1 MSLAVR
7 LKLCAWLLLIP
18 CLCAAVPEKT
28 EKAEEEKSKPVPV
41 DVTWGELELKGS
53 YPEGPMPG
61 GLFGELHES
70 LGDIITRLDKAAA
83 DDKLTGVLLKIQ
95 QVEIGWGK
103 MHELRQAIGRIRK
116 AGKKVVAWVEEGH
129 SHDYLLAT
137 ACDEVVIP
145 EPAALML
152 VGLRAE
158 VSFFR
163 NLFDKLDLK
172 PDMLRVGEFKSA
184 AEPFQR
190 TEMSPEFREEMEA
203 ILDDYFRLI
212 VQMVSEGRKLSEE
225 EVKGAIDVGPL
236 RSKDALE
243 KKLVDR
249 LAYLDEVEDGLK
261 KDLPEGSKFKW
272 IRKYG
277 KKKIDTDFSGF
288 GGMMKMMELIAGVE
302 PPKRKSTTQKIAVI
316 YAVGTIMSGR
326 SQGGGLSGEVMG
338 SETMIKAIRQAK
350 DDSSVKGVVLRVDS
364 PGGSALAS
372 DLMWRE
378 LKLLKKPF
386 VVSMGDTAASGGY
399 YISMGADRI
408 FVEPGTL
415 TGSIGVVGGKIGV
428 QGLFDKMG
436 INTTVISR
444 GRNSGVLSMSQGFSQ
459 SERESMTK
467 LLYDVY
473 GQFTSKAAEGRK
485 MPVETLEK
493 LARGRVYTGKMAVDN
508 HLVDEVGTLE
518 DAYAAVKKLA
528 GIEGKVERLVLPP
541 VVSPL
546 EALFGPL
553 DPNAQS
559 TVHLQLA
566 RELEALAPDAWQT
579 VRQLGVMTLL
589 SRERTLTVLPYR
601 IRVR

>member
-1 MSLAVR
+1 MSFALR
-7 LKLCAWLLLIP
+7 LKSCAWLLLVP
-18 CLCAAVPEKT
+18 CLCAAVPEKPEKT
-28 EKAEEEKSKPVPV
+28 DEKAKPAST
-41 DVTWGELELKGS
+41 DVTWGEMELKGS
-53 YPEGPMPG
+53 YPEGPMPA

-70 LGDIITRLDKAAA
+70 LGDIVTRLDKAAA
-83 DDKLTGVLLKIQ
+83 DDKLQGVLLRIQ
-95 QVEIGWGK
+95 GVEIGWGK

-116 AGKKVVAWVEEGH
+116 AGKKVIAWVEEGH

-137 ACDEVVIP
+137 ACDEVIIP

-203 ILDDYFRLI
+203 ILDDYFRLM
-212 VQMVSEGRKLSEE
+212 VQMVMEGRKLTEE
-225 EVKGAIDVGPL
+225 EVKGAIDTGPL

-243 KKLVDR
+243 KKLIDR
-249 LAYLDEVEDGLK
+249 MAYLDEVEEGLK
-261 KDLPEGSKFKW
+261 KDLPEGAKFKW

-288 GGMMKMMELIAGVE
+288 GGMMKMMEMIAGVE
-302 PPKRKSTTQKIAVI
+302 PPKRKSTTPKIAVI
-316 YAVGTIMSGR
+316 YGVGAIMSGR
-326 SQGGGLSGEVMG
+326 SEGGGLSGEVMG
-338 SETMIKAIRQAK
+338 SETMIKAIKQARE
-350 DDSSVKGVVLRVDS
+350 DSTVKGVVLRVDS

-399 YISMGADRI
+399 YIAMGADRI
-408 FVEPGTL
+408 FAEPGTL
-415 TGSIGVVGGKIGV
+415 TGSIGVVGGKIGI

-459 SERESMTK
+459 TERESMTK

-473 GQFTSKAAEGRK
+473 DQFTSKAAEGRK
-485 MPVETLEK
+485 IPKETLEK
-493 LARGRVYTGKMAVDN
+493 LARGRVYTGTMAVGN
-508 HLVDEVGTLE
+508 HLVDELGTLE

-528 GIEGKVERLVLPP
+528 GIEPGTKVERLILPP

-553 DPNAQS
+553 DPNASVGVQ
-559 TVHLQLA
+559 TVKQL
-566 RELEALAPDAWQT
+566 EMLAPEVWQT
-579 VRQLGVMTLL
+579 IRQLGVMTLL
-589 SRERTLTVLPYR
+589 SKERILTVLPYR
-601 IRVR
+601 IRVQ